1 MPRIPEEGVGL
12 RGQSAK
18 AEWLGE
24 ALEAEHDRREAEFRK
39 KFPLPKGATP
49 MPSIPFERP
58 WSSLG
63 QAPSEENLNESA
75 YGGSA

>member
-18 AEWLGE
+18 AEWLGD
-24 ALEAEHDRREAEFRK
+24 ALEAEHNKREAHFRATM
-39 KFPLPKGATP
+39 PKGASVT
-49 MPSIPFERP
+49 SIPFVRP

-63 QAPSEENLNESA
+63 QAPSERNIDDAA
-75 YGGSA
+75 YDGSS